1 MENLKRLKVVF
12 KNVVS
17 EDTDVSE
24 ITEQTGLF
32 TDLGMNS
39 IAMLYMAL
47 AVEDEFG
54 ISFTN
59 EDFTSFQTVGDVL
72 KFIEN
77 K

>member
-1 MENLKRLKVVF
+1 MENLERLKEIF

-17 EDTDVSE
+17 EDADVSA
-24 ITEQTGLF
+24 INEQTGLF

-59 EDFTSFQTVGDVL
+59 EDFTSFITVGDVL
-72 KFIEN
+72 KFIES

>member
-1 MENLKRLKVVF
+1 MENLERLKEVF

-17 EDTDVSE
+17 EDANVST
-24 ITEQTGLF
+24 INEQTGLF

>member
-1 MENLKRLKVVF
+1 MENLERLKEVF

-17 EDTDVSE
+17 GDADVSE
-24 ITEQTGLF
+24 INEQTGLF
-32 TDLGMNS
+32 TDLGLNS

-59 EDFTSFQTVGDVL
+59 EDFANFVTVGDVL
-72 KFIEN
+72 DFINN

>member
-1 MENLKRLKVVF
+1 MENLERLKEVF

-17 EDTDVSE
+17 EDADVST
-24 ITEQTGLF
+24 INEQTGLF

-72 KFIEN
+72 KFIES

>member
-1 MENLKRLKVVF
+1 MENLERLKEVF

-17 EDTDVSE
+17 EDADISE
-24 ITEQTGLF
+24 INEQTGLF
-32 TDLGMNS
+32 TDLGLNS

-59 EDFTSFQTVGDVL
+59 EDFANFVTVGDVL
-72 KFIEN
+72 DFINN

>member
-1 MENLKRLKVVF
+1 MENLERLKEVF

-17 EDTDVSE
+17 EDADVSE
-24 ITEQTGLF
+24 INEQTGLF

-59 EDFTSFQTVGDVL
+59 EDFISFITVGDVL

>member
-1 MENLKRLKVVF
+1 MENLERLKEVF

-17 EDTDVSE
+17 EDADIST
-24 ITEQTGLF
+24 INEQTGLF

-59 EDFTSFQTVGDVL
+59 EDFTSFITVGDVL
-72 KFIEN
+72 KFIES

>member
-1 MENLKRLKVVF
+1 MENLERLKEIF

-17 EDTDVSE
+17 EDADVST
-24 ITEQTGLF
+24 INEQTGLF

-59 EDFTSFQTVGDVL
+59 EDFTSFITVGDVL
-72 KFIEN
+72 KFIES

>member
-1 MENLKRLKVVF
+1 MENLERLKEIF

-17 EDTDVSE
+17 EDADVST
-24 ITEQTGLF
+24 INKQTGLF

-72 KFIEN
+72 KFIES

>member
-1 MENLKRLKVVF
+1 MENLERLKEIF

-17 EDTDVSE
+17 EDADVST
-24 ITEQTGLF
+24 INEQTGLF

-72 KFIEN
+72 KFIES

>member
-1 MENLKRLKVVF
+1 MENLERLKEIF

-17 EDTDVSE
+17 EDADISA
-24 ITEQTGLF
+24 ITEQSNLF

-54 ISFTN
+54 ISFSN
-59 EDFTSFQTVGDVL
+59 EDFANFVTVGDVL
-72 KFIEN
+72 GFINN

>member
-1 MENLKRLKVVF
+1 MENLERLKEVF

-17 EDTDVSE
+17 DDADVSE

>member
-1 MENLKRLKVVF
+1 MENLERLKEVF

-17 EDTDVSE
+17 EDADVSE
-24 ITEQTGLF
+24 INEQTGLF
-32 TDLGMNS
+32 TDLGLNS

-59 EDFTSFQTVGDVL
+59 EDFANFVTVGDVL
-72 KFIEN
+72 DFINN

>member
-1 MENLKRLKVVF
+1 MENLERLKEVF

-17 EDTDVSE
+17 EDANVST
-24 ITEQTGLF
+24 INEQTGLF

-59 EDFTSFQTVGDVL
+59 EDFTSFVTVGDVL